1 MEGESMSECCGM
13 HEENVKL
20 AAEVERLEKE
30 RVILCNKQRLEVEA
44 LRKRIE
50 DLEAEKREM
59 DEQVRKHARCINGL
73 RHTIDIYQEAIT
85 SQAVAM
91 SLLIEEDPVGE

>member
-1 MEGESMSECCGM
+1 MEGEDMGECCGKY
-13 HEENVKL
+13 EVNVNL
-20 AAEVERLEKE
+20 AEVEREIQAM
-30 RVILCNKQRLEVEA
+30 RQ
-44 LRKRIE
+44 RIE
-50 DLEAEKREM
+50 DLEAEKRELE
-59 DEQVRKHARCINGL
+59 EQVRKHARCINGL

>member
-1 MEGESMSECCGM
+1 MSECYGM
-13 HEENVKL
+13 HDENVRL

-30 RVILCNKQRLEVEA
+30 RVVLCNKHRLEVEG
-44 LRKRIE
+44 LRNQIE
-50 DLEAEKREM
+50 AMKDEKRELE
-59 DEQVRKHARCINGL
+59 EQMRKHARCINGL
-73 RHTIDIYQEAIT
+73 RHTIDVYQEAIT

>member
-1 MEGESMSECCGM
+1 MSECCGM
-13 HEENVKL
+13 HDENVRL
-20 AAEVERLEKE
+20 AAEVERLEK
-30 RVILCNKQRLEVEA
+30 A
-44 LRKRIE
+44 
-50 DLEAEKREM
+50 KRELEERAQR
-59 DEQVRKHARCINGL
+59 DARCINELREQVRKHAHCINGL

>member
-1 MEGESMSECCGM
+1 MGECCGKY
-13 HEENVKL
+13 EVNVNL
-20 AAEVERLEKE
+20 AEVEREIQAM
-30 RVILCNKQRLEVEA
+30 RQ
-44 LRKRIE
+44 RIE
-50 DLEAEKREM
+50 DLEAEKRELE
-59 DEQVRKHARCINGL
+59 EQVRKHARCINGL